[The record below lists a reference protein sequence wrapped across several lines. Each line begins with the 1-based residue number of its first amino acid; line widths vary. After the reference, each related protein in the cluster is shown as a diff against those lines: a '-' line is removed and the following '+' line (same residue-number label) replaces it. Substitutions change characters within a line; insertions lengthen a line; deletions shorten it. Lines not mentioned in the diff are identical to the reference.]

1 MKQLNVKQRLG
12 VIFLIVLLFAFL
24 LYPSIRSWQNSR
36 ELNTNEQKIAQADEK
51 MHIIPAKDDLKID
64 AIVAKVQ
71 KTGSISDF
79 DLNYLI
85 ALLKA
90 NNGFGDSQEIAR
102 VTILAP
108 LEELKIIP
116 SLQKEKIYEA
126 VIPMLGNDPVFNDEL
141 DKIGSMRNSVGRCRI
156 CSYDRP

>member
-108 LEELKIIP
+108 L
-116 SLQKEKIYEA
+116 SSHAKEIRYFVPTCA
-126 VIPMLGNDPVFNDEL
+126 RI
-141 DKIGSMRNSVGRCRI
+141 SVTLRQSVSKFR
-156 CSYDRP
+156 